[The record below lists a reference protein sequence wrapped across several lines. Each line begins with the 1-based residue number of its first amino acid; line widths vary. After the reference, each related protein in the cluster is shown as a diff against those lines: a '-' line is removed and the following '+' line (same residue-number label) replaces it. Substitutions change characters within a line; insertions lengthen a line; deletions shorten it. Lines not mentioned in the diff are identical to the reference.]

1 MDCGDGSSRDVCDQ
15 FFIEVMAM
23 KMTDLRFIIGLFFTF
38 CGVVLVATSF
48 FGASDLVEGFRM
60 NLDSGLLMLV
70 FGLFM
75 LTLSVLS
82 TQNTD

>member
-23 KMTDLRFIIGLFFTF
+23 KMTDLRFIIGLFFT
-38 CGVVLVATSF
+38 
-48 FGASDLVEGFRM
+48 
-60 NLDSGLLMLV
+60 V